1 MQNINN
7 QEFIKIL
14 INSLK
19 ISDDKIKFI
28 EKFEHNLEYSFIN
41 KNNYFVFNDLNFKIN
56 FETIDE
62 QNLITPEI
70 FSYLDE
76 LKLSIT
82 NKRYDTGSYYTNK
95 YLVNSIINEYDF
107 LNKKVIDPAAGT
119 GNFLINLLLKLRGNF
134 KSKNDFIQ
142 YISNFIFFNDI
153 DKSSSLVYIKRLN
166 LLSVDFFNEKL
177 THNDIISISNN
188 IFNLDFLLNFNID
201 IEFDAIIGNPPY
213 LGTKSLGKDY
223 LNQIKQKFNFTD
235 DLYSLFIFK
244 SIEHL
249 TKDGFLSFVTSST
262 YLTISTK
269 KKLRE
274 LLIHNNLYKIILN
287 DKNHFNILTNTSTLF
302 LNKSKKHNYVEI
314 FEEKN
319 KIITLLNKIDYNS
332 LLIDNRLKIQS
343 NFNSKFDLSI
353 QLYHTY
359 IENMSTSKK
368 LELFQQTEEFN
379 DIINKNDI
387 VPLGLIAYIATG
399 VDFKGHNAST
409 LFDLTNKKYN
419 IIEDKSEIKYNL
431 SDYDFLNG
439 ISEQKYIKAIKGS
452 EHIFVKWTK
461 EHVDFL
467 KSIKAPLR
475 NLHLYGNSD
484 LLYCKTSTY
493 EFFMV
498 DKNTLCINTA
508 GACFIKINPK
518 INISLS
524 DIMQQIN
531 NEEYK
536 DYIKSN
542 INNSLCL
549 TTNDLK
555 MLPIKIR

>member
-19 ISDDKIKFI
+19 IIEDKIEFI
-28 EKFEHNLEYSFIN
+28 EKNEHNIEYSFIN
-41 KNNYFVFNDLNFKIN
+41 KNDYFVFNNLKFKIQ
-56 FETIDE
+56 FEKYNQQD
-62 QNLITPEI
+62 LITPEI

-76 LKLSIT
+76 LKLSIQ

-95 YLVNSIINEYDF
+95 YLVNSVINEYDF
-107 LNKKVIDPAAGT
+107 LNKKTIDPAAGT
-119 GNFLINLLLKLRGNF
+119 GNFLINLLLKLKENF
-134 KSKNDFIQ
+134 KNKNDFIQ

-153 DKSSSLVYIKRLN
+153 DKSSSFVYIKRLN
-166 LLSVDFFNEKL
+166 ILSVDFFNEKL
-177 THNDIISISNN
+177 NQNDIISISNN
-188 IFNLDFLLNFNID
+188 IFNLDFLLNFNPNLK
-201 IEFDAIIGNPPY
+201 FDCIIGNPPY

-223 LNQIKQKFNFTD
+223 LNKIKSEFNFTD

-244 SIEHL
+244 SITHL
-249 TKDGFLSFVTSST
+249 SDNGFLSFVTSST

-274 LLIHNNLYKIILN
+274 LLINNNLYKIILN
-287 DKNHFNILTNTSTLF
+287 DKNNFNILTNTSTLF
-302 LNKSKKHNYVEI
+302 LNKSKNYNSIDI

-319 KIITLLNKIDYNS
+319 KTITLLNKIDYSS
-332 LLIDNRLKIQS
+332 LLTDNRLKTQS
-343 NFNSKFDLSI
+343 NFNSKFDTSI
-353 QLYHTY
+353 QLYNQY
-359 IENMSTSKK
+359 IEHMSTSKK
-368 LELFQQTEEFN
+368 LELFHQTEEFN
-379 DIINKNDI
+379 HIINNNDI
-387 VPLGLIAYIATG
+387 LPLGLISYIATG
-399 VDFKGHNAST
+399 VDFKGNNDST

-419 IIEDKSEIKYNL
+419 IIEDKSEIKNNL
-431 SDYDFLNG
+431 TAFDFCNG

-452 EHIFVKWTK
+452 EYIFVKWTK

-484 LLYCKTSTY
+484 LLYCKTATY

-518 INISLS
+518 INIFLS

-531 NEEYK
+531 NDEYK

>member
-70 FSYLDE
+70 FSYFDE

-119 GNFLINLLLKLRGNF
+119 GNFLINLLLKLKENF
-134 KSKNDFIQ
+134 KNKNDFIQ